1 MAHGVDRNLAHP
13 EYPIGMTGCH
23 GRAARRVGSVRA
35 GWARATTRVVL
46 ALLAIAVCGTPD
58 AAAAQDTQA
67 EDRYCA
73 NCHEVDRLR
82 VSVHGPTIPCLS
94 CHRED
99 RHRDFPQDS
108 AVAARK
114 RSTICA
120 DCHEDVHLSHRD
132 VAEGAPLCTDCH
144 AAHNDPPPARAPG
157 LLARRCATCHAQEFA
172 EFEAGGHAASIAM
185 DSPNGDLPTCMTCHP
200 PHPASAE
207 EAGDARLAVTALCV
221 DCHTSDL
228 LIRRYDLPRLA
239 AETYARDFHGTTL
252 QFQWRHPSGKNQ
264 PDVMVCSDCHG
275 AHEVGWLDRGQLAP
289 VCLECH
295 EDADERIVGAW
306 LGHEPVSPR
315 QGVAVWAVRVMYY
328 VFIPLV
334 LSGLLLHI
342 LLDVRH
348 QRQRRKHPELHAPTA
363 GPKVMVTRFSL
374 LERIEHLLS
383 MVIFTLLV
391 LTGLP
396 QGYPGSSVGN
406 WFIQLWGGIGTTR
419 LIHRVAGVVFV
430 TLLVLH
436 VGRSVVGAFRKG
448 HVPAMFPEKKDF
460 VDAMQTLRHY
470 LRNTPL
476 PKVGKFDFREKFEY
490 WGLFLG
496 GTLMTVTG
504 LVLLFPE
511 GASQL
516 LPGIVLAIARVMH
529 GLEATFAVLVVVLW
543 HSYGVILRPEVFPLD
558 KSIFTGKISLERLR
572 EEHALEYERIF
583 GTSETEPDP
592 AP

>member
-1 MAHGVDRNLAHP
+1 MAQRVERDLAHP
-13 EYPIGMTGCH
+13 ENPIRAKACH
-23 GRAARRVGSVRA
+23 GRAARLLATVKARWA
-35 GWARATTRVVL
+35 GATRVAAL
-46 ALLAIAVCGTPD
+46 ALFAVTICTTHEAVGQD
-58 AAAAQDTQA
+58 ARA

-73 NCHEVDRLR
+73 DCHEVDRLR
-82 VSVHGPTIPCLS
+82 ISAHGPTLPCLS
-94 CHRED
+94 CHRDD

-108 AVAARK
+108 TVAAQK
-114 RSTICA
+114 RSAICA

-144 AAHNDPPPARAPG
+144 SAHNDPPPAQAPG
-157 LLARRCATCHAQEFA
+157 LLARRCGSCHAQELA
-172 EFEAGGHAASIAM
+172 DFEAGGHAASIAL
-185 DSPNGDLPTCMTCHP
+185 DSPNTDLPTCMTCHP
-200 PHPASAE
+200 PHPPSAE
-207 EAGDARLAVTALCV
+207 AAGDVRHTATALCV

-239 AETYARDFHGTTL
+239 GETYASDFHGTTL
-252 QFQWRHPSGKNQ
+252 QFQWRHPSGKGQ

-275 AHEVGWLDRGQLAP
+275 AHKVGWLDRGQLAP
-289 VCLECH
+289 ICLDCH
-295 EDADERIVGAW
+295 KGADERIAGAW
-306 LGHEPVSPR
+306 LGHEPVGPR
-315 QGVAVWAVRVMYY
+315 HNVAVWAVRVMYY

-334 LSGLLLHI
+334 LTGLLLHVI
-342 LLDVRH
+342 FDIRHGFVKLL
-348 QRQRRKHPELHAPTA
+348 RRELHQASS
-363 GPKVMVTRFSL
+363 KVMVTRFSL
-374 LERIEHLLS
+374 VERLEHLLS
-383 MVIFTLLV
+383 MVTFTLLV

-396 QGYPGSSVGN
+396 QSYPNSGVGN
-406 WFIQLWGGIGTTR
+406 WLIQLWGGIGATR
-419 LIHRVAGVVFV
+419 LIHRVAGVLFV
-430 TLLVLH
+430 TLLMLH

-460 VDAMQTLRHY
+460 VDAVQTLRHY
-470 LRNTPL
+470 LRNAPL

-504 LVLLFPE
+504 FVLLFPE

-583 GTSETEPDP
+583 GTGETGPDAEP
-592 AP
+592 

>member
-1 MAHGVDRNLAHP
+1 MAQRVERNLAHP
-13 EYPIGMTGCH
+13 EHPISAKAWYS
-23 GRAARRVGSVRA
+23 RAVRRIDSVKA
-35 GWARATTRVVL
+35 GWAGKTRVVAL
-46 ALLAIAVCGTPD
+46 ALFALTVCITPD
-58 AAAAQDTQA
+58 AVGQDTRA

-73 NCHEVDRLR
+73 DCHEVDRLR
-82 VSVHGPTIPCLS
+82 ISVHGPTIPCLS
-94 CHRED
+94 CHHED

-114 RSTICA
+114 RSAICA

-144 AAHNDPPPARAPG
+144 SAHTDPPPAQAPG
-157 LLARRCATCHAQEFA
+157 LLAGRCGSCHAQELA
-172 EFEAGGHAASIAM
+172 DFEAGGHAASIAL
-185 DSPNGDLPTCMTCHP
+185 DSPNSDLPTCMTCHP

-207 EAGDARLAVTALCV
+207 GTGEARQAVTALCV

-275 AHEVGWLDRGQLAP
+275 AHKVGWLDRGQLAP
-289 VCLECH
+289 ICLDCH
-295 EDADERIVGAW
+295 KGADERIVGAW
-306 LGHEPVSPR
+306 LGHEPVGPR
-315 QGVAVWAVRVMYY
+315 HNVAVWAVRVMYY

-334 LSGLLLHI
+334 LTGLLLHVI
-342 LLDVRH
+342 FDIRHGFVKLL
-348 QRQRRKHPELHAPTA
+348 RRETHRASS
-363 GPKVMVTRFSL
+363 KVMVTRFSL
-374 LERIEHLLS
+374 VERLEHLLS
-383 MVIFTLLV
+383 MVTFTLLV

-396 QGYPGSSVGN
+396 QSYPNSGVGN
-406 WFIQLWGGIGTTR
+406 WFIQLWGGIGATR
-419 LIHRVAGVVFV
+419 LIHRAAGVLFV

-460 VDAMQTLRHY
+460 VDAVQTLRHY
-470 LRNTPL
+470 LRNAPL

-504 LVLLFPE
+504 FVLLFPE

-516 LPGIVLAIARVMH
+516 LPGVVLAIARVMH

-572 EEHALEYERIF
+572 EEHPLEYERIF
-583 GTSETEPDP
+583 GTTETEPDRQP
-592 AP
+592 